1 MIDNQTL
8 DQKIDIP
15 TDFLRIHS
23 RTFSKVRR
31 NSFLRVFSMKTNTL
45 WQILQFAIRHLS
57 QRIHLPMPNI
67 KLIPFILQKTL
78 KSAYFT
84 LFICIVQKNTLPLHR
99 IQCKGSR
106 WESCTVPLLWFAIRC
121 SNSYKSLVLSELG
134 RLNKRSDKSEDLLRA
149 TNEELVKLNAL
160 GESSQRHD
168 RQVFNIIYGTHVRV

>member
-1 MIDNQTL
+1 MYQQISDHL
-8 DQKIDIP
+8 CP
-15 TDFLRIHS
+15 TETAFSEGFYFASIARVRFWRCKYLR
-23 RTFSKVRR
+23 
-31 NSFLRVFSMKTNTL
+31 
-45 WQILQFAIRHLS
+45 QILQIATRHLS
-57 QRIHLPMPNI
+57 QRIHLPMPKI

-134 RLNKRSDKSEDLLRA
+134 RLNKGAISQKTCCVPPTS
-149 TNEELVKLNAL
+149 LVKLNAL

-168 RQVFNIIYGTHVRV
+168 AKVFNSIYGTLVRV